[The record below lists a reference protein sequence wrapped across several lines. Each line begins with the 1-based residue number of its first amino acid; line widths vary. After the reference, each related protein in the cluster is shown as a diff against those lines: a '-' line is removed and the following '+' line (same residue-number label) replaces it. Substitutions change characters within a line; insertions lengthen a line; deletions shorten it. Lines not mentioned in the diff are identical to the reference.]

1 MSPDLLRLSASEGR
15 TRPRAKVV
23 GIGGAG
29 CNVVS
34 DSPLPGIAV
43 CREGE
48 RPPLAKGS
56 SPCHLTTDHVKL
68 FKTTAPQMLGTIAG
82 NLRDGIFSAIG
93 EGDMIFLFAGLGGE
107 TGSHV
112 TPALAN
118 ICRRHYKL
126 VVASAALPFSVEGS
140 ERHYLASQSMEK
152 LLEHSDLVLT
162 YANDSLLKIVP
173 NLPLRKAFAAMDVI
187 MMAPVIDLISVLT
200 TEDLTQLRADF
211 SGSKRVRAGIGIAGG
226 MDREPRAVEEA
237 FSSPWFDINLDQVRC
252 ALVIVTSSDPD
263 PKSEESIA
271 RNVSFRLPNARVRY
285 GSRKDPEM
293 GEKVRVMVLVGI
305 GVPRP

>member
-1 MSPDLLRLSASEGR
+1 MSPDLLRLSSGESR

-23 GIGGAG
+23 GVGGAG
-29 CNVVS
+29 CNVIS

-43 CREGE
+43 YRDGE
-48 RPPLAKGS
+48 RPPVGKDAAS
-56 SPCHLTTDHVKL
+56 CHLTSDHVRL
-68 FKTTAPQMLGTIAG
+68 FKTTAPQMLAAIAG
-82 NLRDGIFSAIG
+82 NLREGVFSAIG

-118 ICRRHYKL
+118 ICRKHYRL
-126 VVASAALPFSVEGS
+126 VVTSAALPFSVEGS
-140 ERHYLASQSMEK
+140 ERHYLASQSLDK
-152 LLEHSDLVLT
+152 LLEHSDIVVT

-187 MMAPVIDLISVLT
+187 MMAPVVDLISILT
-200 TEDLTQLRADF
+200 TEDLAQLRSDF
-211 SGSKRVRAGIGIAGG
+211 SACKRVRAGIGIAGG
-226 MDREPRAVEEA
+226 LDREPRAVEEA

-263 PKSEESIA
+263 PKAEESIV
-271 RNVSFRLPNARVRY
+271 RNVSHRLPNARVRY
-285 GSRKDPEM
+285 GSRKDAEM
-293 GEKVRVMVLVGI
+293 GEKVRVMVLVGT
-305 GVPRP
+305 GLPRH